1 MIDPVTLEVVR
12 HAAYS
17 IAEEM
22 RGILMRS
29 ARSPVLKEAGDL
41 SCAITD
47 AQGRLVAQGRDIPI
61 HLGVMAFT
69 VQEFLRRVPASELR
83 DGDVYFT
90 NHPDVGG
97 NHLPDV
103 KAIMPVFHRGRLA
116 AFAINLAHWPDVGGA
131 RRGSYVAAARDRYAE
146 GLCIPPVPLFVR
158 GAPDEA
164 MLEMVLSNVRGRDE
178 RRGDIL
184 AQYAADAV
192 AAVRLREVLDRFGPD
207 VVSACMDRY
216 LDESE
221 RLMREEIAR
230 VPPGDYEGE
239 DWLDDDGAGDTP
251 VRIAARVRVAGD
263 TVDVDFDG
271 TSPET
276 PGPLN
281 ATRFVTASAVFYTI
295 RALLGPEIPAN
306 AGCYRPL
313 ALHIPE
319 GSVLNPGPE
328 APRVGGN
335 HETSQRVVD
344 ALLRALAP
352 ALPDRIVA
360 GGPGTSGLVM
370 LSGRR
375 EDGRPFILYEVHGGG
390 EGAGAA
396 RDGTSAV
403 RVHMSNVMNTPVEVI
418 EGEYPLRVERCE
430 LRPDSGGRGRHRGG
444 LGLRRAYRVL
454 CDRAEVSTMIER
466 MRVPPWGVFGGE
478 DGAPFRVTC
487 ERRGERVEIRGKE
500 NRDLQEGDLIVLESS
515 GGGGYGPPE
524 ARPTELY
531 RADVQ
536 NGYVTEEGWNGAA
549 TARSSCHHRERGA
562 EPTVG
567 GAELAS
573 VRRGPGRSTAGLA
586 VRGNDLERHRSCPGP
601 MRARALRGGGGRAA
615 T

>member
-12 HAAYS
+12 HAVFS
-17 IAEEM
+17 VAEEM
-22 RGILMRS
+22 RAILMRS

-41 SCAITD
+41 SCALTD
-47 AQGRLVAQGRDIPI
+47 AQGQLVAQGRDIPI

-69 VQEFLRRVPASELR
+69 VREFLRRVPPSELR

-90 NHPDVGG
+90 NHLEVGG

-103 KAIMPVFHRGRLA
+103 KAIMPVFHRGRLV

-146 GLCIPPVPLFVR
+146 GLCIPPVPLFLR
-158 GAPDEA
+158 GRPNEP
-164 MLEMVLSNVRGRDE
+164 MLEMVLSNVRGREE

-184 AQYAADAV
+184 AQYASNAV
-192 AAVRLREVLDRFGPD
+192 AASRLQEIFDRFGAD
-207 VVSACMDRY
+207 VVTACMGRF

-221 RLMREEIAR
+221 AMMREEIAK
-230 VPPGDYEGE
+230 VPPGEYAGE
-239 DWLDDDGAGDTP
+239 DWLDGDGVGEAP
-251 VRIAARVRVAGD
+251 IRIAVRVRVAGE
-263 TVDVDFDG
+263 TMCVDFDG

-281 ATRFVTASAVFYTI
+281 ATRFVTASAVFYTA

-313 ALHIPE
+313 DVRIPE

-352 ALPDRIVA
+352 VLPERIVA

-375 EDGRPFILYEVHGGG
+375 PDGRPFILYEVHGGG

-396 RDGTSAV
+396 RDGTNAV

-418 EGEYPLRVERCE
+418 ESEYPLRVECCE

-444 LGLRRAYRVL
+444 LGLRRSYRVL
-454 CDRAEVSTMIER
+454 CDHAELSTMVER

-487 ERRGERVEIRGKE
+487 ERAGEQVAVGGKE
-500 NRDLQEGDLIVLESS
+500 NRDLCRGDLLVVESS

-524 ARPTELY
+524 ERPAELHE
-531 RADVQ
+531 ADLR
-536 NGYVTEEGWNGAA
+536 NGYVTDAGYRDAG
-549 TARSSCHHRERGA
+549 ERRW
-562 EPTVG
+562 T
-567 GAELAS
+567 
-573 VRRGPGRSTAGLA
+573 
-586 VRGNDLERHRSCPGP
+586 
-601 MRARALRGGGGRAA
+601 
-615 T
+615 